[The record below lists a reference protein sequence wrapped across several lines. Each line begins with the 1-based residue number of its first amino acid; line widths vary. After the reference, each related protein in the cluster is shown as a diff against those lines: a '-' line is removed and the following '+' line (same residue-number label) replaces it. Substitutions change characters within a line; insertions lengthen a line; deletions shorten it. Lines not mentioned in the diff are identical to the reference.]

1 MALPEFFMESDSS
14 FAPTATVG
22 SFNGVNS
29 ASSFE
34 AIFQEACE
42 NFKQA
47 NRQDFTDAFLT
58 PQVLKNP
65 SIVGGFKKDLLSRL
79 HDDVERF
86 DEGAGHANTLYEQV
100 SGLFDNKVE
109 QLITESANVGAL
121 LPIKTIDFPLL
132 VKNQIKRSFKDVVNE
147 EITPSVV
154 IKKRIEH
161 TLVYDKKDPSKTWEY
176 PQCFYDGSFTEMMK
190 AGQGVSLDTKAVA
203 LPIYQHNLVEDLTS
217 AAVAAN
223 QRIVMD
229 ITIDKV
235 EDKDGNVIPLRT
247 PMQVNLAD
255 GAWVGGKIE
264 QSYTVTTGEAPG
276 QTTETKT
283 IKDVLTGFMDWDSN
297 TCTLTSANTGDDGVK
312 KVHFSGK
319 LSNEGNEHAIRT
331 RYVQE
336 DKEWKV
342 AEGTKV
348 DASYTLEELQEHKA
362 LLNMDL
368 YQKSYNDLVNILT
381 DMEDSD
387 GYKWLDD
394 QFKKYDGIDF
404 DPLGWNP
411 MVLKTK
417 FDCDST
423 IATVALQS
431 EYIAKELKFK
441 IDRFVIDI
449 ADTTKLDNMN
459 FVIWGNPRY
468 ISLLDPY
475 VKWVFRQGDSVGGVK
490 LDYSYGVMTSGD
502 VKIYVVSSKK
512 INHKDHNSLRLL
524 PFVTDNQTITFK
536 RFKYSTDVVTSDKS
550 AYKDTERAGGSQTYV
565 WGASRY
571 VDVALQA
578 IQGEVGFENADF
590 ITTL

>member
-1 MALPEFFMESDSS
+1 MGLPEFFMESDSN

-34 AIFQEACE
+34 TIFEEACDR
-42 NFKQA
+42 FKQA
-47 NRQDFTDAFLT
+47 NRMDFMDAFLT
-58 PQVLKNP
+58 PQVLKSENM
-65 SIVGGFKKDLLSRL
+65 VAGFKNDLLNQL
-79 HDDVERF
+79 HNDVDAFTE
-86 DEGAGHANTLYEQV
+86 DAGHASTLYDQV
-100 SGLFDNKVE
+100 SSLFDNKID
-109 QLITESANVGAL
+109 QLITESANVGTL
-121 LPIKTIDFPLL
+121 MPIKTIDFPLL

-147 EITPSVV
+147 EVTPDV
-154 IKKRIEH
+154 IVKKRIEH

-176 PQCFYDGSFTEMMK
+176 PQCFYNDSFAEMMK
-190 AGQGVSLDTKAVA
+190 AGQGVSLDTKAVT
-203 LPIYQHNLVEDLTS
+203 LPIFQYNIIDELTEAVVPASQRLVF
-217 AAVAAN
+217 
-223 QRIVMD
+223 D

-235 EDKDGNVIPLRT
+235 EDKDGNVITLRA

-255 GAWVGGKIE
+255 GAWVGGKIS
-264 QSYTVTTGEAPG
+264 QKYKATAGDHVGE
-276 QTTETKT
+276 ELT
-283 IKDVLTGFMDWDSN
+283 INDVITGFMDWDTS
-297 TCTLTSANTGDDGVK
+297 TCTITSANTGEDGVK
-312 KVHFSGK
+312 KIHFNGK
-319 LSNEGNEHAIRT
+319 LSNEGNEHALRT

-342 AEGTKV
+342 GEGTKV

-362 LLNMDL
+362 LLNMDM
-368 YQKSYNDLVNILT
+368 YQKSYNDLVNLLS

-387 GYKWLDD
+387 GYQFLDD
-394 QFKKYDGIDF
+394 QFTRYDGIDF

-411 MVLKTK
+411 MVMKTT
-417 FDCDST
+417 FNCDST

-449 ADTTKLDNMN
+449 ADTVKLDNMN

-512 INHKDHNSLRLL
+512 INHKTHSTLRLL

-536 RFKYSTDVVTSDKS
+536 RYKFSTDVVTSDKS

-590 ITTL
+590 ITTLK